1 LCQTFDRDKFEYV
14 IQGLHQNR
22 IKQIN
27 SILNGDKLVKGNL
40 RDASADYLNRAGNN
54 DNAVRQPNVGQVF
67 QKPVL
72 KTVQSHNNFNRLN
85 NNNEIPQSRLNNE
98 NTLNIN
104 LKNISQSTDK
114 NN

>member
-1 LCQTFDRDKFEYV
+1 MCQTFDRDKFDYV

-40 RDASADYLNRAGNN
+40 RDASADYLNRVGNN
-54 DNAVRQPNVGQVF
+54 DNAVRQPNVGHGF

-72 KTVQSHNNFNRLN
+72 KTVQSHNNFNKLN
-85 NNNEIPQSRLNNE
+85 NNDIPKSNLNNE
-98 NTLNIN
+98 NNFNIS
-104 LKNISQSTDK
+104 LKNVNQSTDK